1 MAAYLEH
8 LLHAYGYAAIFVVIA
23 LENVG
28 LLVPGETI
36 LITSAIFAATTHE
49 LNIVAIVVT
58 GAVAAFTGSV
68 AGFMI
73 GRYGERHLL
82 HRFSGFLHLKERDLR
97 LGRYLFQRF
106 GGRVVFVA
114 RFVAFLRAL
123 AGLLAG
129 LNAMPLKRFL
139 LSSGLG
145 ALAWSA
151 TFGFTAYAFGR
162 ELEVL
167 STRASVAIGMLV
179 LLAGVAGVLYLR
191 SNRVRLQRE
200 ADRFALAQA
209 FDKSS
214 SPRRSLR

>member
-8 LLHAYGYAAIFVVIA
+8 LLHTYGYVAIFAIIA

-36 LITSAIFAATTHE
+36 LITSAVFAATTHE
-49 LNIVAIVVT
+49 LNVVGIVITA
-58 GAVAAFTGSV
+58 AVAAFAGSV
-68 AGFMI
+68 TGFMI

-82 HRFSGFLHLKERDLR
+82 RRFGRYLHLDERDLR

-106 GGRVVFVA
+106 GGGVVFVA

-139 LSSGLG
+139 ISSGLG

-151 TFGFTAYAFGR
+151 TFGFAAYALGR
-162 ELEVL
+162 KLEVL
-167 STRASVAIGMLV
+167 STRASIAIGTIV
-179 LLAGVAGVLYLR
+179 LLAAVAGVLFLR
-191 SNRVRLQRE
+191 SNRARFQRE
-200 ADRFALAQA
+200 ADRLASGHA
-209 FDKSS
+209 FDRFS

>member
-8 LLHAYGYAAIFVVIA
+8 LLHVYGYAAIFALVA

-28 LLVPGETI
+28 LLLPGETI
-36 LITSAIFAATTHE
+36 VITAAIFAGTTHE
-49 LNIVAIVVT
+49 LNVLGIVVT
-58 GAVAAFTGSV
+58 AAAAAFVGSLV
-68 AGFMI
+68 GFLI
-73 GRYGERHLL
+73 GRYGERHLSR
-82 HRFSGFLHLKERDLR
+82 RFRRYLHLDERDLR

-139 LSSGLG
+139 ISSGLG

-151 TFGFTAYAFGR
+151 TFGFTAYALGR
-162 ELEVL
+162 RIEAL
-167 STRASVAIGMLV
+167 STRAGLVIGAVV
-179 LLAGVAGVLYLR
+179 LAAAVAGFGFLR
-191 SNRVRLQRE
+191 RNRERLQRE
-200 ADRFALAQA
+200 ADRVTALQ
-209 FDKSS
+209 
-214 SPRRSLR
+214 